1 MTRSRWIAA
10 VWRRFTP
17 GCLAILLTCMP
28 VAQAT
33 ETLSGPVRALMD
45 AHGIPDQAVS
55 IWVQG
60 VDEAD
65 PRLAF
70 NADLPQNPA
79 SVMKLYTTYAA
90 LEALGP
96 AHTWTTEIHA
106 DGPVHDGVLEGDLW
120 IRGSGD
126 PYLVARDL
134 WRLLG
139 DMRGRGIQRIT
150 GDLVLDT
157 TVFAH
162 SETDPGAFDERP
174 FRAYNQQPHP
184 LLINFNVLDFELQ
197 PSLDGRD
204 IQVSTYPP
212 MANLPVES
220 RVSASAGPC
229 FSGAHSRVAYDIA
242 QEPNGQAVI
251 LEGNYPVACG
261 RQRLTRSA
269 MTPEYY
275 VYGLFRA
282 LWKQWEGEFEGGLRS
297 GEWSRADATPV
308 AVRESRPLAEVV
320 QLVNKY
326 SNNVMARHLALT
338 LAVEHAAFPA
348 TDSGSHEAVSY
359 ALARAGVDTSRLIMD
374 NAAGLSRNNRVTAR
388 QVAALLR
395 QARTSLVM
403 PEFMSSLAVAG
414 SDGTLRT
421 RFGDS
426 PMAGRVRM
434 KTGSIDHVSAIAG
447 YMRSARD
454 EDLLVVV
461 LVNAE
466 DAHRGAGRALQDAVL
481 QWAFHSVPY

>member
-1 MTRSRWIAA
+1 MKRLRWVAA
-10 VWRRFTP
+10 IWRRLVP
-17 GCLAILLTCMP
+17 GLLAALLGS
-28 VAQAT
+28 AQAVQAAD
-33 ETLSGPVRALMD
+33 TLPGPVRAVMD
-45 AHGIPDQAVS
+45 AHELPDEAVS
-55 IWVQG
+55 VWVQG
-60 VDEAD
+60 VNQDA

-70 NADLPQNPA
+70 NTDLPQNPA

-96 AHTWTTEIHA
+96 AYTWTTEVHA

-139 DMRGRGIQRIT
+139 EVRGRGIQRIT

-157 TVFAH
+157 SAFAH

-184 LLINFNVLDFELQ
+184 LLINFNVLDFELE

-204 IQVSTYPP
+204 IHVSTYPP

-220 RVSASAGPC
+220 RLSASAGPC
-229 FSGAHSRVAYDIA
+229 FGGAHSRVAYDIA

-251 LEGNYPVACG
+251 LEGSYPVSCG

-269 MTPEYY
+269 MTPEDY

-282 LWKQWEGEFEGGLRS
+282 LWKQWDGTFEGGLRS
-297 GEWSRADATPV
+297 GEWGRGDTTPV
-308 AVRESRPLAEVV
+308 AVRESRPLVDVV
-320 QLVNKY
+320 RLVNKY

-338 LAVEHAAFPA
+338 LAVEHEAFPA

-359 ALARAGVDTSRLIMD
+359 ALARAGVDTTRMIMD

-388 QVAALLR
+388 QVAALLQ

-403 PEFMSSLAVAG
+403 PEFKSSLAVAG
-414 SDGTLRT
+414 RDGTLRN
-421 RFGDS
+421 RFNDS
-426 PMAGRVRM
+426 PLTGRARM

-466 DAHRGAGRALQDAVL
+466 DAHRGAGRAVQDAVL
-481 QWAFHSVPY
+481 QWAFHSAAP